1 MGVDRSFIPITAAL
15 VVAIVGAVVLY
26 RMDFGAKNGVQPG
39 ALNMITAATV
49 DRAGAT
55 AAPTERQAQP

>member
-1 MGVDRSFIPITAAL
+1 MGVDRAFIPVTAAL

-26 RMDFGAKNGVQPG
+26 RMDFGPKNGVQSG
-39 ALNMITAATV
+39 AINMITAATV

-55 AAPTERQAQP
+55 AAPTERQVQP